1 METLWLELLS
11 TKASIIPL
19 RVTSTWSLTRVSR
32 APPDPATTTSSGMTQ
47 TSLLTRL
54 RPLPT
59 IFATCT
65 ADAPG
70 KHKILLLRSLINYSR
85 SVSYPTPT
93 YYSHLVADRAR
104 RHYSELAGNECG
116 GSSSGSAG
124 SVRLTEAEKRK
135 IQVIIEKGVEKP
147 MYFV

>member
-1 METLWLELLS
+1 MGTLWLELLS

-47 TSLLTRL
+47 TCLLTRL

-70 KHKILLLRSLINYSR
+70 KQNILLLRSLINYSQVCVL
-85 SVSYPTPT
+85 S
-93 YYSHLVADRAR
+93 YSHL
-104 RHYSELAGNECG
+104 LLPPG
-116 GSSSGSAG
+116 GGQG
-124 SVRLTEAEKRK
+124 EEAL
-135 IQVIIEKGVEKP
+135 Q
-147 MYFV
+147 